1 MQIALPEKYELD
13 GEGSKAGGQK
23 PVRQKSVSQ
32 KPRYQNPLCT
42 NSGGTNA
49 DMTQNPA
56 DDNCRLV
63 QNPGIQMPVRPKIRD
78 GTNAG

>member
-1 MQIALPEKYELD
+1 MGALPVCVLIKNISEHI

-42 NSGGTNA
+42 KSGETNA

-63 QNPGIQMPVRPKIRD
+63 QNPGIQMPV
-78 GTNAG
+78 